1 MARKSNNRR
10 GPRATN
16 AQRQHAASLGKRR
29 ETTYAFP
36 DHTVVTLQSVA
47 APMIYDLQSDAGKP
61 VPDKMKEIKMA
72 GGMVTKMPDTDDE
85 DYKEAI
91 KEWEI
96 KKAVRYARTMI
107 LEAVKEWPP
116 DEDIQYWVS
125 VGFNDPVDIKYYWI
139 ARKLINQE
147 LEHDFYQTIMGLSV
161 PTDEGLDD
169 AEATF
174 PGDGQPGGETVD
186 STDGVEAAA
195 EEEGTAG

>member
-1 MARKSNNRR
+1 
-10 GPRATN
+10 
-16 AQRQHAASLGKRR
+16 
-29 ETTYAFP
+29 
-36 DHTVVTLQSVA
+36 
-47 APMIYDLQSDAGKP
+47 MIYDLQSDAGKP